1 MNEKREI
8 LKKLKVEEDI
18 WLIYLLIIGLSFYS
32 NSVERKYYINN
43 DLEAKEKYRKIN
55 ILIFLIALLIY
66 IYFFNDSYNDIKNL
80 SSSDSYDK
88 RFFNKASFTA
98 STLILISGAILLF
111 IAIYDENLSTEL
123 AFS

>member
-1 MNEKREI
+1 MNGKREI
-8 LKKLKVEEDI
+8 LKKLKVEENI
-18 WLIYLLIIGLSFYS
+18 WFIYLLIIGLSFYS

-55 ILIFLIALLIY
+55 ILIFLIALIIY
-66 IYFFNDSYNDIKNL
+66 IYFFNDSYNDINNL

-88 RFFNKASFTA
+88 IFFNKASFTA

>member
-8 LKKLKVEEDI
+8 LKKLKLEEDI

>member
-1 MNEKREI
+1 MNEKRKI

-43 DLEAKEKYRKIN
+43 DLDAKEKYRKIN
-55 ILIFLIALLIY
+55 ILIFLIALIIY

-111 IAIYDENLSTEL
+111 IAIYDENLSTEF

>member
-55 ILIFLIALLIY
+55 ILIFLIALIIY

-111 IAIYDENLSTEL
+111 IAVYDENLSTEL

>member
-1 MNEKREI
+1 MNEKRKI

-55 ILIFLIALLIY
+55 ILIFLIALIIY

>member
-43 DLEAKEKYRKIN
+43 DLDAKEKYRKIN
-55 ILIFLIALLIY
+55 ILIFLIALIIY

>member
-55 ILIFLIALLIY
+55 ILIFLIALIIY

>member
-1 MNEKREI
+1 MNEKRKI

-18 WLIYLLIIGLSFYS
+18 WFIYLLIIGLSFYS

-55 ILIFLIALLIY
+55 ILIFLIALIIY
-66 IYFFNDSYNDIKNL
+66 IFFFNDSYNDIKNL

>member
-1 MNEKREI
+1 MNEKRKI

-43 DLEAKEKYRKIN
+43 DLDAKEKYRKIN
-55 ILIFLIALLIY
+55 ILIFLIALIIY

>member
-18 WLIYLLIIGLSFYS
+18 WFIYLLIIGLSFYS

-55 ILIFLIALLIY
+55 ILINLFVLHIDFRLQGKFLKYHQNEI
-66 IYFFNDSYNDIKNL
+66 F
-80 SSSDSYDK
+80 
-88 RFFNKASFTA
+88 
-98 STLILISGAILLF
+98 
-111 IAIYDENLSTEL
+111 DEV
-123 AFS
+123 

>member
-1 MNEKREI
+1 MNEKRKI

-18 WLIYLLIIGLSFYS
+18 WFIYLLIIGLSFYS

-55 ILIFLIALLIY
+55 ILIFLIALIIY

>member
-32 NSVERKYYINN
+32 NSVERKYYIND

-55 ILIFLIALLIY
+55 ILIFLIALIIY

-98 STLILISGAILLF
+98 STLILISGTILLF